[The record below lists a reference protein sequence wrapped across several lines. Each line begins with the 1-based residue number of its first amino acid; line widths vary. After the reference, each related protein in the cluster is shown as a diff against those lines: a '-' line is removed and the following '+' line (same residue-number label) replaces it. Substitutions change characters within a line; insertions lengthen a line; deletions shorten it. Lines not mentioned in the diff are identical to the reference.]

1 MGANILLFVCS
12 NIVGAIDFYIG
23 DRRQRRSVL
32 ETRQS
37 LEVKI
42 ALESENR
49 QQVRK
54 GPFTQAIFVAQPNA
68 IFVALR
74 LQPAEISSRF

>member
-1 MGANILLFVCS
+1 MAISSISFLLYQQLGANILLFVCS
-12 NIVGAIDFYIG
+12 NIIGAIDSYIA

-49 QQVRK
+49 QQV
-54 GPFTQAIFVAQPNA
+54 GY
-68 IFVALR
+68 
-74 LQPAEISSRF
+74 SSNRTSIIVT